1 MSAASLELIAKT
13 PASIFW
19 SCSCSVW
26 YSYCSPLQPV
36 TEPPKSSMNTEPGPM
51 SHLDAPTIIL
61 QTYQYCCT
69 SSHHNYL

>member
-1 MSAASLELIAKT
+1 
-13 PASIFW
+13 
-19 SCSCSVW
+19 
-26 YSYCSPLQPV
+26 V